1 MSISQ
6 KHELPNLEPEQLSL
20 LEDLY
25 KIGAATPIQLEI
37 KTNRIGKN
45 VRSQLKELSD
55 SGYVKRKTFTG
66 GIENEVFT
74 VSPKGYQQI
83 RNSLGEPHKLTKS
96 ETKFAVNNSTGKP
109 KFS

>member
-6 KHELPNLEPEQLSL
+6 KHELPNLEPEQLRL

-45 VRSQLKELSD
+45 VRSKLEELEESN
-55 SGYVKRKTFTG
+55 YVDCEKFTG
-66 GIENEVFT
+66 GMENEVFT
-74 VSPKGYQQI
+74 VSYDGYQQI
-83 RNSLGEPHKLTKS
+83 RNSLRKADKLTKP
-96 ETKFAVNNSTGKP
+96 ETKFAVNN
-109 KFS
+109 